1 MRLARPLAALVC
13 AAVGADA
20 QVLRGRVSDAASGRP
35 LPSVSVSLY
44 TDSLK
49 LLASVRSDSMGEF
62 EVRLPRPGAFY
73 IMPRRIG
80 YFGSMVGP
88 LAVAT
93 RDTFE
98 VVVRITPVAMSIG
111 GVTVTASRA

>member
-1 MRLARPLAALVC
+1 MRLARPL
-13 AAVGADA
+13 
-20 QVLRGRVSDAASGRP
+20 AASGRP

-88 LAVAT
+88 LAMAT

-98 VVVRITPVAMSIG
+98 VVVHITPVAMSIG